1 MISSM
6 TGFGRGEGELEG
18 LRFLVEIRSVN
29 HRYRDIIFRMPREFN
44 PLEEKMKQRI
54 SQQVS
59 RGRLE
64 VSVTVKETSER
75 EKKVEVNL
83 PLARGYY
90 RAVKELKEKLQLGEE
105 VTLKLILG
113 FPDVLM
119 VEKEDAL
126 HYWPALEDALNQ
138 AVQGLSTMRRQEGE
152 NLSRDL
158 LLRMDT
164 IEGLLMEI
172 KEKAPLV
179 VGGYRNRLQERLT
192 DLCANLEIEES
203 RLLMECTLFAERSD
217 ISEETVRMSSH
228 LEAFGRAL
236 KEVGPVGRKMD
247 FLVQELNRET
257 NTIGSKANDYQLS
270 HRVVEIKS
278 ELEKIREQVQ
288 NIE

>member
-54 SQQVS
+54 SQQVF

-64 VSVTVKETSER
+64 VSVSVKETSER
-75 EKKVEVNL
+75 EKKVEVNF

-90 RAVKELKEKLQLGEE
+90 GAMKELKEKLQLGEE
-105 VTLKLILG
+105 ISLKLISA

-126 HYWPALEDALNQ
+126 RFWPALEEALTQ
-138 AVQGLSTMRRQEGE
+138 AVQGLSSMRREEGD
-152 NLSRDL
+152 NLFRDL
-158 LLRMDT
+158 LSRTDK
-164 IEGLLMEI
+164 IEELLMEI
-172 KEKAPLV
+172 KSKAPLV
-179 VGGYRNRLQERLT
+179 VEGYRNRLQERLK
-192 DLCANLEIEES
+192 DLCPDLEIEEN

-217 ISEETVRMSSH
+217 IHEETVRMSSH
-228 LEAFGRAL
+228 LEAFRRTL
-236 KEVGPVGRKMD
+236 KEGGPVGRKMD

-270 HRVVEIKS
+270 HRVVDIKS

>member
-29 HRYRDIIFRMPREFN
+29 HRYRDIIFRMPREYN
-44 PLEEKMKQRI
+44 PLEEKMKQLI
-54 SQQVS
+54 SRQAS

-64 VSVTVKETSER
+64 VSVSVRETSER

-90 RAVKELKEKLQLGEE
+90 RALNELKGKLQLEE
-105 VTLKLILG
+105 DITLQLLTG
-113 FPDVLM
+113 FQDVLL
-119 VEKEDAL
+119 VEKEDVL
-126 HYWPALEDALNQ
+126 RYWPALEGA
-138 AVQGLSTMRRQEGE
+138 LSTALQDLVYMRRQEGE
-152 NLSRDL
+152 NLAQDL
-158 LLRMDT
+158 LSRMDK
-164 IEGLLMEI
+164 I
-172 KEKAPLV
+172 KEILEQIKERAPQV
-179 VGGYRNRLQERLT
+179 VEGYRLRLQERLK
-192 DLCANLEIEES
+192 DLCPDLEIEES
-203 RLLMECTLFAERSD
+203 RLLTECTLFAERSD
-217 ISEETVRMSSH
+217 IHEEIVRMSSH
-228 LEAFGRAL
+228 LEAFRRTL
-236 KEVGPVGRKMD
+236 KQGGAVGRKMD

-270 HRVVEIKS
+270 HRVVDIKS